1 MSIANSIE
9 ALGAIE
15 LEEPDEDG
23 PHIDPAATPELR
35 AWIAQR
41 IGAAIPSELAEL
53 LGTTS
58 RVFVAGAKL
67 ELDDFQD
74 ERALGLGELFRVHDY
89 GNGDGLM
96 LELGEPTCRLWWI
109 GHDSWPC
116 TLVARSL
123 AEYLARCVAYAH
135 EVAAYQ
141 RDRSARDEP
150 RLPYEPTIRVEPRG
164 AAVDFHGIAT
174 PVGVDDGIPTARRG
188 ERVTLRR
195 R

>member
-74 ERALGLGELFRVHDY
+74 EHALGLGELLRVHDY

-96 LELGEPTCRLWWI
+96 LELGEPTCR
-109 GHDSWPC
+109 PR
-116 TLVARSL
+116 LVAVHAGR
-123 AEYLARCVAYAH
+123 ALARRISRAVRR
-135 EVAAYQ
+135 V
-141 RDRSARDEP
+141 RARGGGVST
-150 RLPYEPTIRVEPRG
+150 RTIRAGR
-164 AAVDFHGIAT
+164 AT
-174 PVGVDDGIPTARRG
+174 PALRADHSSRAERRRRRLSRHRDAGRRRRRG